1 MGLIGKSLTQGEQGA
16 CWESGW
22 NVYRTHGK
30 VCVQN
35 AAELAEVSSGAPME
49 LAGKTPAWVPPEI
62 CWRLALLVVLHAS

>member
-1 MGLIGKSLTQGEQGA
+1 M
-16 CWESGW
+16 
-22 NVYRTHGK
+22 
-30 VCVQN
+30 QN